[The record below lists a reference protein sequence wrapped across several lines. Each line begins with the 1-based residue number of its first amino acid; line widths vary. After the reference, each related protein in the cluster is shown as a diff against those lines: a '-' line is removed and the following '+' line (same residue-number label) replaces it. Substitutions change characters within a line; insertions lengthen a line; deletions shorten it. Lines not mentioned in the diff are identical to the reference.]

1 MLRTGLM
8 LAAVLLPW
16 ARPKGQPGRE
26 AEPTEG
32 RILLQ
37 SEGAEFYFRY
47 AELKHL
53 K

>member
-16 ARPKGQPGRE
+16 TRPKGQRGRK
-26 AEPTEG
+26 AELTKG

-37 SEGAEFYFRY
+37 SEGAETHFRNV
-47 AELKHL
+47 ELKHL